1 VKPVIHASDNFIK
14 ALKYPVKQLY
24 IKLELYDSQMNFIK
38 EITRDVESDVGT
50 LTIDRNRPIRRS
62 FSLTLNNTKG
72 DFTWGE
78 NKLFWIDK
86 RIKLFVGLKYGNSIE
101 YVPQGIFILNEP
113 SDSHNFDGK
122 KTTINCYDKMSL
134 MSEKRGKMLYE
145 TTIETGTNVKDAIKI
160 LAQKVGETMFNFDS
174 DISAT
179 VPYEI
184 TYSPQ
189 DNIYQAIKD
198 LADFAQADIYYDEN
212 GYLRLKKIDLND
224 IQNYPPVWK
233 FSINDSNQR
242 FYVGNVRKLDDGQ
255 MANHIMVLGGSS
267 QTAIARYEL
276 KVTESDPLWQDNP
289 YTIEKIGDILYFH
302 NDGNPDPVITTNDE
316 AKWRAKYEL
325 MKRLGYAERVSLT
338 LAPHY
343 LLDAGDVIELEDYN
357 VSGRY
362 LIESINIPLKP
373 DVMTVECRKER
384 KIIDDWDF
392 I

>member
-1 VKPVIHASDNFIK
+1 MIHASDNFIK

-38 EITRDVESDVGT
+38 EITRDVSSDIGS
-50 LTIDRNRPIRRS
+50 LSIDRNRPIRRS

-78 NKLFWIDK
+78 DKLFWIDK
-86 RIKLFVGLKYGNSIE
+86 RIKLFIGLKYGNSIE

-122 KTTINCYDKMSL
+122 QTTISCVDKMFL
-134 MSEKRGKMLYE
+134 MTDKRGKMLYE
-145 TTIETGTNVKDAIKI
+145 TTIEAGINVKDVIKI

-179 VPYEI
+179 VPYEL
-184 TYSPQ
+184 TYQPQ

-198 LADFAQADIYYDEN
+198 LADFARADIYYDEN

-224 IQNYPPVWK
+224 LQNYPPVWK
-233 FSINDSNQR
+233 FSINDPSDR
-242 FYVGNVRKLDDGQ
+242 FYAGNIRKLDDGQ

-267 QTAIARYEL
+267 QTAITRYEL
-276 KVTESDPLWQDNP
+276 KVTESDPLWQDSP

-302 NDGNPDPVITTNDE
+302 NDGNPDPVITTDEE

-325 MKRLGYAERVSLT
+325 MKRLGYAESVSLT

-362 LIESINIPLKP
+362 LIDSINIPLKP

-384 KIIDDWDF
+384 KIIDDWNF